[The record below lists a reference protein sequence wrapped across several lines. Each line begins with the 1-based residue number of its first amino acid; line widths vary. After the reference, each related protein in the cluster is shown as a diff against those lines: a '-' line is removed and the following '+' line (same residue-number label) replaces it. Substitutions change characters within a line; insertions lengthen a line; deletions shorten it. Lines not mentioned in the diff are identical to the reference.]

1 MEARVG
7 VLRRGGHIRA
17 DRLREMRAWIIGA
30 LALLSATPTLAQSNV
45 ELSHRLG
52 SGEIRTGDGRLVDT
66 LSKPELVC
74 LFYLMWWYES
84 QNACTSTEL
93 KTMQGSCGED
103 LKPKADAC
111 QLTH

>member
-1 MEARVG
+1 M
-7 VLRRGGHIRA
+7 RRGGHIRA
-17 DRLREMRAWIIGA
+17 DWLREMRAWIIGA

-93 KTMQGSCGED
+93 KPC
-103 LKPKADAC
+103 KAAAAKTSS
-111 QLTH
+111 LRPTPAN

>member
-1 MEARVG
+1 
-7 VLRRGGHIRA
+7 LRRGGPIRA
-17 DRLREMRAWIIGA
+17 AWLREISGWIISA
-30 LALLSATPTLAQSNV
+30 LVLLSATPTLAQSNV

-66 LSKPELVC
+66 LSRPELVC
-74 LFYLMWWYES
+74 LLYLMWWYES
-84 QNACTSTEL
+84 QNACTRTEL
-93 KTMQGSCGED
+93 RTMQDSCGED